1 MKITIA
7 KSDLSRALDIAQRA
21 VPTATMP
28 IITCVLL
35 QAEGKTLTIVA
46 TNLDMGLV
54 LRCPA
59 DVTEPGTVAVPAKML
74 GQLVGSFV
82 SDAVRIESSETF
94 ITLEC
99 GRNKTIL
106 QTQDADD
113 FPPLPEVPA
122 ETDLAI
128 DAGTLKTAL
137 GYVLHAVARDDTR
150 VQGKRLIIDSIGSY
164 VLHAVARDDTRPVL
178 TGVYLRQKGDDNQMT
193 LAAADGYQLAVA
205 NCTTNCLSARELAV
219 IVPGRNLVEL
229 SRLLGN
235 GEVDIAWLC
244 APQDPTNIQAVAFRG
259 DNWELSSRLV
269 AGKYPNYEQMIPE
282 RYTTRIEI
290 DRGQLMA
297 ALRAV
302 RVVADQAQNYV
313 RFQAAD
319 GLLNLSARAS
329 DVGEASE
336 AIEATI
342 TANGSD
348 ALGAFGLNGQMLSGI
363 LAALPGDRVTVDGT
377 TPGSPF
383 VCRPVSGDDCL
394 MVQMPMHTG
403 AKR

>member
-35 QAEGKTLTIVA
+35 QAEGETLTIVA

-59 DVTEPGTVAVPAKML
+59 DVTEPGTVAVPAKVFRR
-74 GQLVGSFV
+74 LVSSVVGDV
-82 SDAVRIESSETF
+82 VRIESSETF
-94 ITLEC
+94 IALEC
-99 GRNKTIL
+99 GRNKTKL

-113 FPPLPEVPA
+113 FPPLPKAPA
-122 ETDLAI
+122 EPDIVLHAWM
-128 DAGTLKTAL
+128 LKSAL
-137 GYVLHAVARDDTR
+137 GRVLHAVAQDD
-150 VQGKRLIIDSIGSY
+150 VW
-164 VLHAVARDDTRPVL
+164 PVL
-178 TGVYLRQKGDDNQMT
+178 AGVLFDVRYGSLT
-193 LAAADGYQLAVA
+193 VVAADGYQLAQ
-205 NCTTNCLSARELAV
+205 ARLFTETAYPDEVSV
-219 IVPGRNLVEL
+219 IVPGRTVRELVRLLADDEDVGFSLVENQQHL
-229 SRLLGN
+229 
-235 GEVDIAWLC
+235 I
-244 APQDPTNIQAVAFRG
+244 IRG

-269 AGKYPNYEQMIPE
+269 AGKYPNYEQRIPE
-282 RYTTRIEI
+282 RYMTRIEI
-290 DRGQLMA
+290 DRRELMA

-302 RVVADQAQNYV
+302 RVVADQSQGHV
-313 RFQAAD
+313 RFKA
-319 GLLNLSARAS
+319 GNGRLILSALSS

-348 ALGAFGLNGQMLSGI
+348 ALGEFGLNGQMLSGI

-377 TPGSPF
+377 APDSPF
-383 VCRPVSGDDCL
+383 VWRPVSGDDCL
-394 MVQMPMHTG
+394 MVQMPMYSAG
-403 AKR
+403 R